1 MSLNLIPLNLHDM
14 SVLTH
19 RTKYDFD
26 VGVKSA
32 QAETARRAIAK
43 QRSRGGEEMK
53 HVGHFI
59 AGELFPADSGS
70 QIFNPSSGKPTA
82 IAAIATSAEVDRAV
96 AAARAAFP
104 AWSSQGL
111 QHRATV
117 MIELRAALKGAREEL
132 IEIVVAEL
140 GKTRADAGAE
150 VDRAIEVLGQLASI
164 GSWYGGAFSPGV
176 SRGVDAMEVRFPI
189 GVVAAISPFN
199 FPVLIPV
206 VQSAMALA
214 CGNTVIL
221 KPSERDPSATLRL
234 AEILAGAGLP
244 QGALNVVLGGKAV
257 VDRLIEHPDVAGISF
272 VGSTPVAKAIRVA
285 GVSRNKRVQ
294 AFGGGKNHMV
304 VLPDADLDLA
314 ADAAVSAAYGAAGQ
328 RCMAVSVVVAVG
340 AIGDALVQKIG
351 ERLARLRTGD
361 PSEAGTEVG
370 PLITADSRDRLVSY
384 LANAASEGASVV
396 ADGRGVVTEGDGWF
410 LGPSLVDHVRP
421 GMAVHSDELFGPV
434 LSVVRAA
441 SYQDAVAIIAGHPL
455 GNGAAIFT
463 NDGGLA
469 RRFVDEVE
477 AGQIGVNVPIP
488 FPVFFHNF
496 AGWKDSAFTETKL
509 FGPGAIAFHTRTKT
523 VSARWPDTN
532 PTKVD
537 LAFPTSN

>member
-1 MSLNLIPLNLHDM
+1 
-14 SVLTH
+14 
-19 RTKYDFD
+19 
-26 VGVKSA
+26 
-32 QAETARRAIAK
+32 
-43 QRSRGGEEMK
+43 MK

-59 AGELFPADSGS
+59 AGELVPADSGS
-70 QIFNPSSGKPTA
+70 QIFNPSNGKLTA
-82 IAAIATSAEVDRAV
+82 IAAVATSADVDRAV

-111 QHRATV
+111 QNRAGL
-117 MIELRAALKGAREEL
+117 MLDLRAALKNARDEL
-132 IEIVVAEL
+132 VDIVVAEL
-140 GKTRADAGAE
+140 GKTLADAGAE

-176 SRGVDAMEVRFPI
+176 SRGVDATEVRFPI

-206 VQSAMALA
+206 VQSAMAIA
-214 CGNTVIL
+214 CGNTVVL

-234 AEILAGAGLP
+234 AEIFSGAGLP
-244 QGALNVVLGGKAV
+244 RGVLNVVLGGKAI

-272 VGSTPVAKAIRVA
+272 VGSTPVAKQIRIA
-285 GVSRNKRVQ
+285 GVARNKRVQ

-340 AIGDALVQKIG
+340 PNADPLVHKIKD
-351 ERLARLRTGD
+351 RLAKLRTGD
-361 PSEAGTEVG
+361 PAQAGTEVG
-370 PLITADSRDRLVSY
+370 PLITAESRERIAAY
-384 LANAASEGASVV
+384 LTNAASEGASVV
-396 ADGRGVVTEGDGWF
+396 ADGRSVDAKGDGWF

-421 GMAVHSDELFGPV
+421 GMAVHSDEIFGPV
-434 LSVVRAA
+434 LSVVRAD
-441 SYQDAVAIIAGHPL
+441 SYEDAVAIIAGHPL

-463 NDGGLA
+463 NNGALA

-477 AGQIGVNVPIP
+477 AGQVGINVPIP

-523 VSARWPDTN
+523 VSARWPDAS

-537 LAFPTSN
+537 LTFPTAN

>member
-1 MSLNLIPLNLHDM
+1 
-14 SVLTH
+14 
-19 RTKYDFD
+19 
-26 VGVKSA
+26 
-32 QAETARRAIAK
+32 
-43 QRSRGGEEMK
+43 MK

-70 QIFNPSSGKPTA
+70 QIFNPSSGKLTA

-104 AWSSQGL
+104 AWSSLGL

-117 MIELRAALKGAREEL
+117 MLDLRAALKGAREEL
-132 IEIVVAEL
+132 IDIVVAEL

-214 CGNTVIL
+214 CGNTVVL

-234 AEILAGAGLP
+234 AEIFAGAGLP
-244 QGALNVVLGGKAV
+244 QGALNVVIGGKAV
-257 VDRLIEHPDVAGISF
+257 VDHLIGHPDVAGISF
-272 VGSTPVAKAIRVA
+272 VGSTPVARAIRVA

-304 VLPDADLDLA
+304 VLPDAGLELA

-340 AIGDALVQKIG
+340 AIGDALVQKIK

-370 PLITADSRDRLVSY
+370 PLITAESRERIVSY

-396 ADGRGVVTEGDGWF
+396 ADGRGVVTKGDGWF

-421 GMAVHSDELFGPV
+421 GMAVHSGELLGPV
-434 LSVVRAA
+434 LSVGRAA
-441 SYQDAVAIIAGHPL
+441 SYQDAIAIIAGHPL

-477 AGQIGVNVPIP
+477 AGQIGINVPIP

-496 AGWKDSAFTETKL
+496 AGWKDTAFTETKL

-532 PTKVD
+532 VTNID
-537 LAFPTSN
+537 LAFPMAK

>member
-1 MSLNLIPLNLHDM
+1 
-14 SVLTH
+14 
-19 RTKYDFD
+19 
-26 VGVKSA
+26 
-32 QAETARRAIAK
+32 
-43 QRSRGGEEMK
+43 MK

-59 AGELFPADSGS
+59 AGERFPADSGS
-70 QIFNPSSGKPTA
+70 QIFNPSNGKPTA
-82 IAAIATSAEVDRAV
+82 IAAIGTSVEVDRAV

-111 QHRATV
+111 QNRASL
-117 MIELRAALKGAREEL
+117 MLDLRSALRSARDELVD
-132 IEIVVAEL
+132 IVVAEL
-140 GKTRADAGAE
+140 GKTLADAGAE

-189 GVVAAISPFN
+189 GVVAAVSPFN

-214 CGNTVIL
+214 CGNTVVL

-234 AEILAGAGLP
+234 AEIFSGAGLP
-244 QGALNVVLGGKAV
+244 RGVLNVVLGGKAI
-257 VDRLIEHPDVAGISF
+257 VDRLVEHPDVAGISF
-272 VGSTPVAKAIRVA
+272 VGSTPVAKAVRIA
-285 GVSRNKRVQ
+285 GVGHNKRVQ

-304 VLPDADLDLA
+304 VLPDADLNLA

-340 AIGDALVQKIG
+340 SIADALVHRIQD
-351 ERLARLRTGD
+351 RLAKLRTGD
-361 PSEAGTEVG
+361 PAEVGTEVG
-370 PLITADSRDRLVSY
+370 PLITAESRDRIAAY
-384 LANAASEGASVV
+384 LANAASEGASVLV
-396 ADGRGVVTEGDGWF
+396 DGRDVEANRDGWF

-421 GMAVHSDELFGPV
+421 GMAVHSDEIFGPV

-441 SYQDAVAIIAGHPL
+441 SYEDAVAIIEGHPL

-463 NDGGLA
+463 NNGALA

-477 AGQIGVNVPIP
+477 AGQIGINVPIP

-509 FGPGAIAFHTRTKT
+509 FGPGAMAFHTRTKT
-523 VSARWPDTN
+523 VSARWPDAS

>member
-1 MSLNLIPLNLHDM
+1 
-14 SVLTH
+14 
-19 RTKYDFD
+19 
-26 VGVKSA
+26 
-32 QAETARRAIAK
+32 
-43 QRSRGGEEMK
+43 MK

-70 QIFNPSSGKPTA
+70 QIFNPSNGKLTA
-82 IAAIATSAEVDRAV
+82 IAAIGTSAEVDRAV

-111 QHRATV
+111 QNRATL
-117 MIELRAALKGAREEL
+117 MLDLRAALRSARDEL
-132 IEIVVAEL
+132 VDIVVAEL
-140 GKTRADAGAE
+140 GKTLADAGVE

-176 SRGVDAMEVRFPI
+176 SRGVDATEVRFPI

-214 CGNTVIL
+214 CGNTVVL
-221 KPSERDPSATLRL
+221 KPSDRDPSATLRL
-234 AEILAGAGLP
+234 AEIFSSAGLP
-244 QGALNVVLGGKAV
+244 RGVLNVVLGGKAI
-257 VDRLIEHPDVAGISF
+257 VDRLVEHPDVAGISF
-272 VGSTPVAKAIRVA
+272 VGSTPVAKAIRIA
-285 GVSRNKRVQ
+285 GVSHNKRVQ

-304 VLPDADLDLA
+304 VLADADLDLA

-340 AIGDALVQKIG
+340 SIADALVRKIQD
-351 ERLARLRTGD
+351 RLAKLRTGD
-361 PSEAGTEVG
+361 PAEAGTEVG
-370 PLITADSRDRLVSY
+370 PLITAESRDRIACY

-396 ADGRGVVTEGDGWF
+396 VDGRGEGKGDGWF

-421 GMAVHSDELFGPV
+421 GMAVHSDEIFGPV
-434 LSVVRAA
+434 LSVVRAT
-441 SYQDAVAIIAGHPL
+441 SYEDAVAIIEGHPL

-463 NDGGLA
+463 NNGALA

-477 AGQIGVNVPIP
+477 AGQIGINVPIP

-523 VSARWPDTN
+523 VSARWPDAS

-537 LAFPTSN
+537 LAFPTAN

>member
-1 MSLNLIPLNLHDM
+1 M
-14 SVLTH
+14 SVLTYYPK
-19 RTKYDFD
+19 RDFD

>member
-1 MSLNLIPLNLHDM
+1 M
-14 SVLTH
+14 
-19 RTKYDFD
+19 
-26 VGVKSA
+26 
-32 QAETARRAIAK
+32 E
-43 QRSRGGEEMK
+43 

-59 AGELFPADSGS
+59 AGELLQVDNGS
-70 QIFNPSSGKPTA
+70 QVFNPSSGKPTA
-82 IAAIATSAEVDRAV
+82 IAAVATPAEVDRAV

-104 AWSSQGL
+104 AWSGL
-111 QHRATV
+111 SLQNRATI
-117 MIELRAALKGAREEL
+117 MLELRGALQSARNEVVD
-132 IEIVVAEL
+132 IVVLEL
-140 GKTRADAGAE
+140 GKTLADAGAE

-189 GVVAAISPFN
+189 GVVATISPFN

-214 CGNTVIL
+214 CGNTVVL

-234 AEILAGAGLP
+234 AEIFSRAGLP
-244 QGALNVVLGGKAV
+244 NGVLNVVLGGKAV
-257 VDRLIEHPDVAGISF
+257 VDRLVDHPDVAGISF
-272 VGSTPVAKAIRVA
+272 VGSTPVAKALRIA

-304 VLPDADLDLA
+304 VLPDADLDIA

-340 AIGDALVQKIG
+340 AIGDALVQRIKD
-351 ERLARLRTGD
+351 RLVKLRTGD
-361 PSEAGTEVG
+361 PAEAGTEVG
-370 PLITADSRDRLVSY
+370 PLITAESRDRISSY

-396 ADGRGVVTEGDGWF
+396 ADGRGIATKEGGWF

-421 GMAVHSDELFGPV
+421 GMALHSDELFGPV
-434 LSVVRAA
+434 LSIVRAA
-441 SYQDAVAIIAGHPL
+441 SYEEAVAIIAGHPL

-463 NDGGLA
+463 RDGGLA

-537 LAFPTSN
+537 LTFPTAR

>member
-1 MSLNLIPLNLHDM
+1 
-14 SVLTH
+14 
-19 RTKYDFD
+19 
-26 VGVKSA
+26 
-32 QAETARRAIAK
+32 
-43 QRSRGGEEMK
+43 MK

-59 AGELFPADSGS
+59 AGERFPADSGS
-70 QIFNPSSGKPTA
+70 QIFNPSNGKPTA
-82 IAAIATSAEVDRAV
+82 IAAIGTSVEVDRAV

-111 QHRATV
+111 QNRASL
-117 MIELRAALKGAREEL
+117 MLDLRSALRSARDELVD
-132 IEIVVAEL
+132 IVVAEL
-140 GKTRADAGAE
+140 GKTLADAGAE

-189 GVVAAISPFN
+189 GVVAAVSPFN

-214 CGNTVIL
+214 CGNTVVL

-234 AEILAGAGLP
+234 AEIFSGAGLP
-244 QGALNVVLGGKAV
+244 RGVLNVVLGGKAI
-257 VDRLIEHPDVAGISF
+257 VDRLVEHPDVAGISF
-272 VGSTPVAKAIRVA
+272 VGSTPVAKAVRIA
-285 GVSRNKRVQ
+285 GVGHNKRVQ

-304 VLPDADLDLA
+304 VLPDADLNLA

-340 AIGDALVQKIG
+340 SIADTLVHRIQD
-351 ERLARLRTGD
+351 RLAKLRTGD
-361 PSEAGTEVG
+361 PAEVGTEVG
-370 PLITADSRDRLVSY
+370 PLITAESRDRIAAYLV
-384 LANAASEGASVV
+384 NAASEGASVLV
-396 ADGRGVVTEGDGWF
+396 DGRDVEANRDGWF

-421 GMAVHSDELFGPV
+421 GMAVHSDEIFGPV

-441 SYQDAVAIIAGHPL
+441 SYEDAVAIIEGHPL

-463 NDGGLA
+463 NNGGLA

-477 AGQIGVNVPIP
+477 AGQIGINVPIP

-523 VSARWPDTN
+523 VSARWPDAN
-532 PTKVD
+532 STKVD

>member
-1 MSLNLIPLNLHDM
+1 
-14 SVLTH
+14 
-19 RTKYDFD
+19 
-26 VGVKSA
+26 
-32 QAETARRAIAK
+32 
-43 QRSRGGEEMK
+43 MK

-59 AGELFPADSGS
+59 AGEFSPAGEGS
-70 QIFNPSSGKPTA
+70 QVFNPSNGKPTA
-82 IAAIATSAEVDRAV
+82 IAAVGTSADADRAV
-96 AAARAAFP
+96 AAARGAFP
-104 AWSSQGL
+104 VWSSQGL
-111 QHRATV
+111 QTRATV
-117 MIELRAALKGAREEL
+117 MLDLRAALKSARDEL
-132 IEIVVAEL
+132 IDIVVAEL
-140 GKTRADAGAE
+140 GKTLADAGAE

-189 GVVAAISPFN
+189 GVVVAISPFN

-214 CGNTVIL
+214 CGNTVVL

-234 AEILAGAGLP
+234 AEIFSSAGLP
-244 QGALNVVLGGKAV
+244 QGAPNVVLGGKAI
-257 VDRLIEHPDVAGISF
+257 VDRLVDHPDVAGVSF
-272 VGSTPVAKAIRVA
+272 VGSTPVAKAIRSA

-340 AIGDALVQKIG
+340 TIGDALVHKIK
-351 ERLARLRTGD
+351 ERLTKLRTGD
-361 PSEAGTEVG
+361 PAEASTEVG
-370 PLITADSRDRLVSY
+370 PLISAESRDRIASY

-396 ADGRGVVTEGDGWF
+396 ADGRGIVTTDGGWF

-441 SYQDAVAIIAGHPL
+441 NYEEAVAIIAEHPL

-463 NDGGLA
+463 NDGGIA
-469 RRFVDEVE
+469 RRFVEEVE
-477 AGQIGVNVPIP
+477 AGQVGINVPIP

-496 AGWKDSAFTETKL
+496 AGWKESAFTETKL
-509 FGPGAIAFHTRTKT
+509 FGPGAVAFHTRTKT
-523 VSARWPDTN
+523 VSARWPDTSA
-532 PTKVD
+532 TKVE
-537 LAFPTSN
+537 LAFPTSK

>member
-1 MSLNLIPLNLHDM
+1 
-14 SVLTH
+14 
-19 RTKYDFD
+19 
-26 VGVKSA
+26 
-32 QAETARRAIAK
+32 
-43 QRSRGGEEMK
+43 MK

-59 AGELFPADSGS
+59 AGERFPADSGS
-70 QIFNPSSGKPTA
+70 QIFNPSNGKLTA
-82 IAAIATSAEVDRAV
+82 IAAIGTSAEVDRAV
-96 AAARAAFP
+96 AAAHAAFP

-111 QHRATV
+111 QNRATL
-117 MIELRAALKGAREEL
+117 MLDLRAALRNARDEL
-132 IEIVVAEL
+132 VDIVVAEL
-140 GKTRADAGAE
+140 GKTLADAGAE
-150 VDRAIEVLGQLASI
+150 VDRAIEVLGQMASI

-176 SRGVDAMEVRFPI
+176 SRGVDATEVRFPI

-214 CGNTVIL
+214 CGNTVVL
-221 KPSERDPSATLRL
+221 KPSDRDPSATLRL
-234 AEILAGAGLP
+234 AEIFSSAGLP
-244 QGALNVVLGGKAV
+244 RGVLNVVLGGKAI
-257 VDRLIEHPDVAGISF
+257 VDRLVEHPDVAGISF
-272 VGSTPVAKAIRVA
+272 VGSTPVAKAIRIA
-285 GVSRNKRVQ
+285 GVSHNKRMQ

-304 VLPDADLDLA
+304 VPSDADLDLA

-340 AIGDALVQKIG
+340 SIADALVRKIQD
-351 ERLARLRTGD
+351 RLAKLRTGD
-361 PSEAGTEVG
+361 PAEAGTEVG
-370 PLITADSRDRLVSY
+370 PLITAESRDRIACY

-396 ADGRGVVTEGDGWF
+396 VDGRGVEGKSDGWF

-421 GMAVHSDELFGPV
+421 GMAVHSDEIFGPV

-441 SYQDAVAIIAGHPL
+441 SYDDAVAIIAGHPL

-463 NDGGLA
+463 NNGALA

-477 AGQIGVNVPIP
+477 ARQIGINVPIP

-523 VSARWPDTN
+523 VSARWPDAS

-537 LAFPTSN
+537 LTFPTAN

>member
-1 MSLNLIPLNLHDM
+1 
-14 SVLTH
+14 
-19 RTKYDFD
+19 
-26 VGVKSA
+26 
-32 QAETARRAIAK
+32 
-43 QRSRGGEEMK
+43 MK

-59 AGELFPADSGS
+59 AGELIPADSGS
-70 QIFNPSSGKPTA
+70 QIVNPSNGKLTA
-82 IAAIATSAEVDRAV
+82 IAAVATSADVDRAV
-96 AAARAAFP
+96 AAACAAFP
-104 AWSSQGL
+104 TWSSQGL
-111 QHRATV
+111 QNRAGL
-117 MIELRAALKGAREEL
+117 MLDLRAALRTARAEL
-132 IEIVVAEL
+132 VDIIVAEL
-140 GKTRADAGAE
+140 GKTLADAGAE

-176 SRGVDAMEVRFPI
+176 SRGVDATEVRFPI

-206 VQSAMALA
+206 VQSAMAIA
-214 CGNTVIL
+214 CGNTVVL
-221 KPSERDPSATLRL
+221 KPSDRDPSATLRL
-234 AEILAGAGLP
+234 AEIFSSAGLP
-244 QGALNVVLGGKAV
+244 RGVLNVVLGGKAI

-272 VGSTPVAKAIRVA
+272 VGSTPVAKQIRIA
-285 GVSRNKRVQ
+285 GVARNKRVQ

-340 AIGDALVQKIG
+340 QSADPLVHRIKNRIAK
-351 ERLARLRTGD
+351 LHMGD
-361 PSEAGTEVG
+361 PAQTGTDVG
-370 PLITADSRDRLVSY
+370 PLITAESRDRIASY

-396 ADGRGVVTEGDGWF
+396 ADGRDVDAKGDGWF

-421 GMAVHSDELFGPV
+421 GMAVHSDEIFGPV

-441 SYQDAVAIIAGHPL
+441 SYEDAVAIIAGHPL

-463 NDGGLA
+463 NNGALA

-509 FGPGAIAFHTRTKT
+509 FGPGAMAFHTRTKT
-523 VSARWPDTN
+523 VSARWPDAN
-532 PTKVD
+532 STKVD
-537 LAFPTSN
+537 LAFQTSN